1 MHSVNFSNKA
11 VEDLSN
17 IWNYSEKR
25 WSIRQANYYYNF
37 ITLYC
42 KSIGNNPVLLGTKYD
57 EIAEGL
63 LGCKVKEHIV
73 FYRIKDDDSISIIR
87 ILHKRMDIKKDV
99 LF

>member
-17 IWNYSEKR
+17 IWNYSAKR

-42 KSIGNNPVLLGTKYD
+42 KSIGNYD
-57 EIAEGL
+57 ETEKNML
-63 LGCKVKEHIV
+63 FYKVDSKESV
-73 FYRIKDDDSISIIR
+73 
-87 ILHKRMDIKKDV
+87 V
-99 LF
+99 G

>member
-1 MHSVNFSNKA
+1 MYSVNFSNKA

-17 IWNYSEKR
+17 IWNYSAKR

-73 FYRIKDDDSISIIR
+73 FYQIKEESVYIIR
-87 ILHKRMDIKKDV
+87 ILNKRMDIRNAIV
-99 LF
+99 